1 MDFSFSQLINFM
13 TTIVLII
20 FAATLVSSV
29 VALALFQNAKEA
41 DEAWEE
47 AIRKEQN
54 KDIK

>member
-1 MDFSFSQLINFM
+1 M

-20 FAATLVSSV
+20 FTVTLVSSAA
-29 VALALFQNAKEA
+29 ALALFQNAREA

>member
-1 MDFSFSQLINFM
+1 M

-20 FAATLVSSV
+20 FAVTLVSSV
-29 VALALFQNAKEA
+29 VALALFQNAKEV

-54 KDIK
+54 KDTK

>member
-1 MDFSFSQLINFM
+1 M

-20 FAATLVSSV
+20 FAVMLVGSAA
-29 VALALFQNAKEA
+29 ALALFQNAREA

-54 KDIK
+54 KNIK

>member
-1 MDFSFSQLINFM
+1 M

-20 FAATLVSSV
+20 FAITLVSSV
-29 VALALFQNAKEA
+29 VALALFQNAREA

-54 KDIK
+54 KDTK

>member
-20 FAATLVSSV
+20 FAVTLVSSV
-29 VALALFQNAKEA
+29 VALALFQNAKEV

-54 KDIK
+54 KDTK

>member
-1 MDFSFSQLINFM
+1 M

-20 FAATLVSSV
+20 FALMMVSFV
-29 VALALFQNAKEA
+29 VALALFQNAREA

-54 KDIK
+54 KDTK